1 QDAVIPPHTVY
12 KHGVPTGRWSH
23 DLSMWVACEYLL
35 SILFTPIGDQRTDPV
50 PEGPNVCSRTVKV
63 ITRPVGILFTPI
75 VINAQ
80 TRSQRDQMF
89 DRTWPTDW
97 GNIITCTQSN
107 IASLRDAP
115 PTITRDSTKD
125 RKSTRLNSSHV

>member
-1 QDAVIPPHTVY
+1 MASLQDAVIPPHTVY

-35 SILFTPIGDQRTDPV
+35 S
-50 PEGPNVCSRTVKV
+50 
-63 ITRPVGILFTPI
+63 ILFTPI

-115 PTITRDSTKD
+115 PTITRDSTNIASLRD
-125 RKSTRLNSSHV
+125 AAPRITFFLQTWRPYRTRSSPRTLSTNMASLQE